1 MATLESSQGA
11 RRAVP
16 QGLAGSVGVSEGQH
30 CPSWQSPTALP
41 RLPES
46 GVASCLWEPSARA
59 AASPGPCLPIS
70 GRPAWH
76 GRFRGREASL
86 SRGQCRAHAVQRFP
100 EVASLS
106 CYSLDA
112 DAQNGANHALPSAAA
127 VPVQLE
133 RPCCVLFHDFLSSR
147 PILLS
152 RTYHTYSTCMHAHV
166 YVVGQVQSARSPVS

>member
-1 MATLESSQGA
+1 M
-11 RRAVP
+11 P

-30 CPSWQSPTALP
+30 CPSWQSATALP

-46 GVASCLWEPSARA
+46 GVASCLWELSARA
-59 AASPGPCLPIS
+59 AASPGSCLPIS

-106 CYSLDA
+106 CYSRAA
-112 DAQNGANHALPSAAA
+112 DAQNGANHALQSWQLSPFIWKGPVVFCFMISFHLAPSFSLA
-127 VPVQLE
+127 
-133 RPCCVLFHDFLSSR
+133 H
-147 PILLS
+147 II
-152 RTYHTYSTCMHAHV
+152 RTAHV
-166 YVVGQVQSARSPVS
+166 YMHMYMWWAKCSVQDHLSHNAHYM